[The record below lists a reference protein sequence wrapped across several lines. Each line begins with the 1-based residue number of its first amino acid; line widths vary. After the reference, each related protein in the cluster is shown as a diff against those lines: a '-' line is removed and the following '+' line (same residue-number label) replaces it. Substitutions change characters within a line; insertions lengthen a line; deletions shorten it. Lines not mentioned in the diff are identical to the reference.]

1 MRFAFFTQTI
11 RCSTLFSNHK
21 YTDSTTHL
29 AVAVADQFR
38 CMQIVFVDAG
48 RTGISVSV
56 YMMGSRRAQECGA
69 DYVYGNAV
77 TGGQRINAYGKK
89 EEEERNTISIR
100 NG

>member
-1 MRFAFFTQTI
+1 M
-11 RCSTLFSNHK
+11 
-21 YTDSTTHL
+21 L
-29 AVAVADQFR
+29 AEQGSR
-38 CMQIVFVDAG
+38 YL
-48 RTGISVSV
+48 

-100 NG
+100 NS